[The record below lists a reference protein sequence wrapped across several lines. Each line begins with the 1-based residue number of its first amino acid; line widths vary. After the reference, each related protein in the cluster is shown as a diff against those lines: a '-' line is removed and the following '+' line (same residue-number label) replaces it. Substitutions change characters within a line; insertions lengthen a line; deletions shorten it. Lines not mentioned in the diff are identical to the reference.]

1 MIILISGTPGT
12 GKSVVSKLLK
22 EKLGEGYVI
31 FHLSSF
37 LIQNRAYTEYDEER
51 QTYIIDEEKA
61 EKLLGDFFKTHKD
74 VIVETVY
81 PGLVPKADKVI
92 VLRRNPLTLYEE
104 LKRRGWS
111 ELKVAE
117 NVMAEILGSV
127 SEEAKEYFDNYCELD
142 TTNKSWEDVVEKVL
156 KGECE
161 SVDWLSDER
170 VQQLLL
176 SLDKIISQYEDSSL

>member
-1 MIILISGTPGT
+1 MIIIISGTPGT
-12 GKSVVSKLLK
+12 GKSVVSRLLRD
-22 EKLGEGYVI
+22 KLGEDYII

-37 LIQNRAYTEYDEER
+37 LIQNKAYTEYDEDR

-61 EKLLGDFFKTHKD
+61 EELLTEFLNAQKN
-74 VIVETVY
+74 VIVETIY
-81 PGLVPKADKVI
+81 PGLIPRADKVV
-92 VLRRNPLTLYEE
+92 VLRRNPFTLYEE
-104 LKRRGWS
+104 LKKRGWN

-127 SEEAKEYFDNYCELD
+127 SEEAREYFDEYCEID
-142 TTNKSWEDVVEKVL
+142 TTNKSWEEVVERIL

-161 SVDWLSDER
+161 SVDWLSDEK